1 MGAVDKEPAD
11 GCDRLIDV
19 NGVPYEHLA
28 SITRVKKSS
37 GGPSPPERA
46 VLKCFHAAVVCATL
60 SVSGLRPATKSSKA
74 SAASAASATSM
85 SAYPAK
91 VV

>member
-1 MGAVDKEPAD
+1 MGAVGKEPTD
-11 GCDRLIDV
+11 GYDRLINMD
-19 NGVPYEHLA
+19 GVPYEHLA

-46 VLKCFHAAVVCATL
+46 VLKCCHAAVVCATL

-74 SAASAASATSM
+74 SAARAASAASM
-85 SAYPAK
+85 SPIPA
-91 VV
+91 